1 VVAVSVVM
9 PDRLAIDRRIGQ
21 RHQVFPTE
29 VSWRTVGARGR
40 HHDLT
45 GRGKKAHVVE
55 VSVSGLGVVAP
66 RSRRL
71 AVGSVVSVT
80 YAHGEGVAVVRRMG
94 PVDEDG
100 NVFYGLE
107 LVDQSSALAM
117 VLYDT
122 FLARFSRVP
131 AHARWSGAMRL
142 PRRIVLP

>member
-1 VVAVSVVM
+1 M
-9 PDRLAIDRRIGQ
+9 PDRLSVDRRIGQ

-40 HHDLT
+40 HHDLA
-45 GRGKKAHVVE
+45 GRGKKVHLVE
-55 VSVSGLGVVAP
+55 VSVSGIGLVAP
-66 RSRRL
+66 RSRRV

-80 YAHGEGVAVVRRMG
+80 YAHGEGLAVVRRIG
-94 PVDEDG
+94 PADADRDA
-100 NVFYGLE
+100 FYGLE